1 MKVAITGATG
11 FIGRALC
18 RELAQRGHQIVA
30 LTRDL
35 QRARSVLPGAEA
47 IEWSGSQAA
56 VLPPVEAVVNLA
68 GETVAGRWT
77 PEKKQRIRDS
87 RVEGTRRLVE
97 AICRAEQEPA
107 ALVSASA
114 VGYYGERGEEILT
127 EKSAPGSGFLADVCR
142 EWEAEA
148 ARAETAGTRVT
159 CLRLGIVL
167 DRDGGALEQMLLPFR
182 LGIGGPLGSGRQ
194 WMPWIHRADV
204 IGLMLFAL
212 ETASLSGALNVS
224 APEPVRNRDFGR
236 TLGKVLHRPALLPAP
251 GFALRLLLGEFASE
265 VLGSRRVVPERA
277 QALGYTFQYPQLEPA
292 LRAILEQKPH
302 EDLSPGARSGR
313 APAD

>member
-1 MKVAITGATG
+1 MRVAITGATG

-18 RELAQRGHQIVA
+18 AELARRGHQVIA
-30 LTRDL
+30 LTRDSE
-35 QRARSVLPGAEA
+35 RARATLPGVEA
-47 IEWSGSQAA
+47 LDWSGEQPA

-68 GETVAGRWT
+68 GESVAGRWT
-77 PEKKQRIRDS
+77 AEQKQRIRDS

-97 AICRAEQEPA
+97 AINRAEQEPA

-114 VGYYGERGEEILT
+114 VGYYGDRGEETLT
-127 EKSAPGSGFLADVCR
+127 EESPPGAGFLADVCR

-182 LGIGGPLGSGRQ
+182 LGIGGPMGNGQQ
-194 WMPWIHRADV
+194 WMPWVHRADV
-204 IGLMLFAL
+204 IGLILFAL
-212 ETASLSGALNVS
+212 ESTAVTGALNAT
-224 APEPVRNRDFGR
+224 APEPARNRDFGR
-236 TLGKVLHRPALLPAP
+236 ALGRVLHRPALLPAP
-251 GFALRLLLGEFASE
+251 AFALRLLLGEFAGE
-265 VLGSRRVVPERA
+265 ILASRRVVPERA
-277 QALGYTFQYPQLEPA
+277 QSLGYSFQYPRLEPA
-292 LRAILEQKPH
+292 LRAILEGKPH